1 VTDVSF
7 TERELDVMSVLWERG
22 PSTVSEVREA
32 IADDLAYTT
41 VLSVLRTLEA
51 KGHVH
56 HEAEGK
62 AHRYLPL
69 VARDAAG
76 KSALGRIVDK
86 IFGGSRELL
95 LAQLVD
101 ARGVDDEEVKR
112 LRKVLNDRL
121 RDGGGA
127 R

>member
-1 VTDVSF
+1 MTEVSF

-22 PSTVSEVREA
+22 PSTVTEVRESL
-32 IADDLAYTT
+32 ADDLAYTT
-41 VLSVLRTLEA
+41 VLTVLRTLEA
-51 KGHVH
+51 KGHVGH
-56 HEAEGK
+56 RTEGK

-76 KSALGRIVDK
+76 RSALGRIVDK

-95 LAQLVD
+95 LAHLVE
-101 ARGVDDEEVKR
+101 ARGVDDEELKR

-121 RDGGGA
+121 RDGGA

>member
-1 VTDVSF
+1 MTDVSF

-56 HEAEGK
+56 HETEGK

-69 VARDAAG
+69 VARDTAG

-95 LAQLVD
+95 LAHLVD

>member
-1 VTDVSF
+1 MTDVSF

-32 IADDLAYTT
+32 IADELAYTT

-56 HEAEGK
+56 HQAEGK
-62 AHRYLPL
+62 AHRYVPL

-76 KSALGRIVDK
+76 RSALGRIVDK

-95 LAQLVD
+95 LAHLVD

-127 R
+127 K

>member
-1 VTDVSF
+1 MTDVSF

-22 PSTVSEVREA
+22 PSTVSEVRFG
-32 IADDLAYTT
+32 IADELAYTT
-41 VLSVLRTLEA
+41 VLSVLRTLES
-51 KGHVH
+51 KGHVR

-121 RDGGGA
+121 RDGGGGK
-127 R
+127 